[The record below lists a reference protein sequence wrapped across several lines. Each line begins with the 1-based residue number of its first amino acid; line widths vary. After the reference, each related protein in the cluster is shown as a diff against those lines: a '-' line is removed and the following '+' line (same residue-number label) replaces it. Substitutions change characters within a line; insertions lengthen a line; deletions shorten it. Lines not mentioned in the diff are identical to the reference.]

1 MGWLTNF
8 DQTLFEIISNAGHNK
23 LVIERNWRMVHLLL
37 MNGSRALICSM
48 VNLGR
53 L

>member
-1 MGWLTNF
+1 MVLKNS

-23 LVIERNWRMVHLLL
+23 LVIERNWRMVYLLLL
-37 MNGSRALICSM
+37 MNGSRSLICTM
-48 VNLGR
+48 ADIDR

>member
-1 MGWLTNF
+1 MKNS
-8 DQTLFEIISNAGHNK
+8 DQTLFEIISNTGHNK
-23 LVIERNWRMVHLLL
+23 LVIERNWRMVYLLFL

-48 VNLGR
+48 INLDR

>member
-1 MGWLTNF
+1 MKNS
-8 DQTLFEIISNAGHNK
+8 DQTLFEIISNTGTNK
-23 LVIERNWRMVHLLL
+23 LVIERNWRMVHLL

-48 VNLGR
+48 VNIDR